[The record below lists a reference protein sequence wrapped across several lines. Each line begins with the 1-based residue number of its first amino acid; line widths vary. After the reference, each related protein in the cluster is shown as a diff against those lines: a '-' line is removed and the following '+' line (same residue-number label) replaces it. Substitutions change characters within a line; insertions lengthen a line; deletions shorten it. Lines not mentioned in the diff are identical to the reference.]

1 MSVGDRAKGGKE
13 KKSRGGGGDL
23 EGFGVKHL

>member
-1 MSVGDRAKGGKE
+1 MVSVSNEERE
-13 KKSRGGGGDL
+13 KKKIKERVGDL